1 MKQKVFQIAD
11 IPDLDDA
18 LSSHEVFDDYLESIS
33 TLIQI
38 YSVNT
43 TDHIL
48 IRLRTKLSVLFPNAV
63 IVGASA
69 VAQIFN
75 KKITNSDIV
84 VGFTFFSK
92 TKLSVIFK
100 SCMET
105 DEYDAGLYISNE
117 ISTIDNVVSV
127 MLLTTTL
134 SLNLNKLMT
143 GLNQS
148 SRTVLFFGGGAADY
162 NASGITYVYYADK
175 VLSKGTV
182 AVIFSS
188 KHLQCSVY
196 KSLGWQ
202 SLSKEMT
209 VTESNGVWI
218 KKIDGE
224 PAFNVYSRYINIKN
238 DSLFFQNSIDFPLI
252 FNRNNEDCV
261 RSPVDVNQSGDIKFL
276 GDINLGEK
284 FKIGYGNPESIV
296 NSVLDMEKE
305 VNKFNPE
312 ALFVFACCCRYYLLQ
327 EDAVLEI
334 KPLSELAPIIGFY
347 TYGELISEKGNL
359 KLSNSTMV
367 VAAFKEFETKQSI
380 KNKACDSQNV
390 FLKKHS
396 QIISR
401 LVHFISRVSDEL
413 AESNEELDRLSKTD
427 QLTKLNNRMHLD
439 AELNKFIFL
448 SSKSLREKER
458 VFSVL
463 LLDVDFFKIV
473 NDNYG
478 HLVGDEVLINLSTL
492 LKNSLRPTDIVGR
505 WGGEEFLILIPD
517 SNFNIAMNV
526 AEKIRK
532 TVEDYCFPENLKL
545 TCSIGI
551 SNFQSTDTP
560 HSIISRVDR
569 ALYIAKNNGRNCV
582 VYQ

>member
-347 TYGELISEKGNL
+347 TYGELISEKEILNY
-359 KLSNSTMV
+359 
-367 VAAFKEFETKQSI
+367 
-380 KNKACDSQNV
+380 
-390 FLKKHS
+390 
-396 QIISR
+396 QIR
-401 LVHFISRVSDEL
+401 QWWLQH
-413 AESNEELDRLSKTD
+413 
-427 QLTKLNNRMHLD
+427 
-439 AELNKFIFL
+439 
-448 SSKSLREKER
+448 
-458 VFSVL
+458 
-463 LLDVDFFKIV
+463 
-473 NDNYG
+473 
-478 HLVGDEVLINLSTL
+478 
-492 LKNSLRPTDIVGR
+492 LKNSKQ
-505 WGGEEFLILIPD
+505 
-517 SNFNIAMNV
+517 N
-526 AEKIRK
+526 
-532 TVEDYCFPENLKL
+532 
-545 TCSIGI
+545 
-551 SNFQSTDTP
+551 
-560 HSIISRVDR
+560 R
-569 ALYIAKNNGRNCV
+569 ALKIKPVIVRMSS
-582 VYQ
+582 